1 MLDECNYRG
10 RVDAMGKSTQIQL
23 IENELERRHK
33 AVHIVH
39 YSNIKFTKDNKEI
52 ENASALRYREMFN
65 LMKKTDDTNVII
77 FDRAHLGETVYSPL
91 YRGYTGDFVFQFEK
105 DFIEGEH
112 PETKLILFTDT
123 VENVIARDKARG
135 DGLSFTLDPEKKAD
149 ELKAFDMA
157 FENSWLDK
165 KRISLN
171 GRTPEEIYEQDVFP
185 FIFGDKK

>member
-1 MLDECNYRG
+1 MLDEYYNRG
-10 RVDAMGKSTQIQL
+10 CVDAMGKGTQIQL
-23 IENELERRHK
+23 IENELEKRNK

-52 ENASALRYREMFN
+52 EKASALRYREMFN

-77 FDRAHLGETVYSPL
+77 FDRAHLGETVYSPI
-91 YRGYTGDFVFQFEK
+91 YRGYTGDFVFDFEK
-105 DFIEGEH
+105 QYVEVEH

-135 DGLSFTLDPEKKAD
+135 DGLSFSLDPEKKA
-149 ELKAFDMA
+149 EEIKAFNIA

-165 KRISLN
+165 KLIALN
-171 GRTPEEIYEQDVFP
+171 GRTPEQIFNEDVYP
-185 FIFGDKK
+185 FIFGDK

>member
-1 MLDECNYRG
+1 
-10 RVDAMGKSTQIQL
+10 
-23 IENELERRHK
+23 
-33 AVHIVH
+33 
-39 YSNIKFTKDNKEI
+39 
-52 ENASALRYREMFN
+52 
-65 LMKKTDDTNVII
+65 MKKTDDTNVII